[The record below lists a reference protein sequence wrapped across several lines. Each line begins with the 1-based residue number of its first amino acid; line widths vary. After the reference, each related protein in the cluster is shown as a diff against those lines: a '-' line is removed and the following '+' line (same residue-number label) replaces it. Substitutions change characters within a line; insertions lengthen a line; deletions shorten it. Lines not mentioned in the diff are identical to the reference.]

1 MSAGHSAA
9 DCSLGALGEGLAVDV
24 LGDEAGDVA
33 VVAGDV
39 LLAHLVLVARDP
51 GRRIARAVPEDVLK
65 GFVFRGHVL
74 QGDVAIKAHGWRF
87 WGFS

>member
-1 MSAGHSAA
+1 
-9 DCSLGALGEGLAVDV
+9 
-24 LGDEAGDVA
+24 
-33 VVAGDV
+33 
-39 LLAHLVLVARDP
+39 VLVARDP
-51 GRRIARAVPEDVLK
+51 CRRIARAVPEDVLK